1 MISQERAIEGLTEYF
16 EKEIIAK
23 IGGLRKWGLD
33 AVKQDLVETYVC
45 KHLDTLD
52 YIRCRDENGM
62 INAEKLISQLIV
74 SAKKFGPAVE
84 HFPIVGDITFT
95 EKDLIAL
102 GRYLGLSEY

>member
-1 MISQERAIEGLTEYF
+1 
-16 EKEIIAK
+16 
-23 IGGLRKWGLD
+23 
-33 AVKQDLVETYVC
+33 
-45 KHLDTLD
+45 
-52 YIRCRDENGM
+52 M

>member
-1 MISQERAIEGLTEYF
+1 MISKERAIEGLTEYF
-16 EKEIIAK
+16 EKKIIAK